1 MLLTPG
7 NLSCGGT
14 VGRSPGRQRDGTVF
28 INIYWKHTQK
38 KPQDALDKNKL
49 NIEEQESKTKGKPTA
64 SQPAAAPAFSF
75 PPIDSAAYAH
85 LPAQVTAG
93 QEHITTNK
101 CFHLRISP
109 YSWKFICVRQL
120 QSRAVTF
127 SSQLGS
133 SSLFSVVV
141 SECRCENNRLQTT
154 TTKKT
159 LRTSLI
165 QVQGQLY
172 CLLNLTHKLKDTQ

>member
-38 KPQDALDKNKL
+38 NPGRVGQKQVKYWRAREQNKR
-49 NIEEQESKTKGKPTA
+49 KTHRLTA
-64 SQPAAAPAFSF
+64 GRGPAFSF

-93 QEHITTNK
+93 REHITTNK
-101 CFHLRISP
+101 RFHLRISP
-109 YSWKFICVRQL
+109 YSWKFVCIRQL
-120 QSRAVTF
+120 RSRAVTF

-133 SSLFSVVV
+133 SSLFSVAV
-141 SECRCENNRLQTT
+141 SECRCENN
-154 TTKKT
+154 
-159 LRTSLI
+159 
-165 QVQGQLY
+165 QL
-172 CLLNLTHKLKDTQ
+172 